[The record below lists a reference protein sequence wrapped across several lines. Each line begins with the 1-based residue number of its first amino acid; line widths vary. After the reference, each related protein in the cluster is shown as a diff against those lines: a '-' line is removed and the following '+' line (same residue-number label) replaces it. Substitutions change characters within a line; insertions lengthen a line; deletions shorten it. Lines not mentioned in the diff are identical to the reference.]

1 MIPVDTLLLILVV
14 TAMVVVGFE
23 LTLDDLRRVA
33 HYPTHVLVSVA
44 GQVLAL
50 PAIGAAIIVTLDP
63 PPLVAGGLVLVSV
76 APQATSANLV
86 NLIAKADVALSVTV
100 TTVSNLA
107 ALVTTPLAARVAFEG
122 ILQHPLGFDLPYP
135 LVMRQITLGML
146 LPIAL
151 GMTLRHLFPHFA
163 ESHRNRLRTVTLAA
177 LVVMLALMVLDQG
190 EAMVRELGPITL
202 AATLFTVSA
211 AGIGLAIARALR
223 WPRDESVSTAVGF
236 SLRSLSVATLIAIG
250 VLGST
255 TFLAFA
261 APFFVI
267 QALLMVPVTVIA
279 RRLSAS
285 R

>member
-23 LTLDDLRRVA
+23 LTLHDLRRVA

-107 ALVTTPLAARVAFEG
+107 ALFMTPLAARVAFDG
-122 ILQHPLGFDLPYP
+122 VLQRPLGFDLPYP

-151 GMTLRHLFPHFA
+151 GMALRHRFPQFA
-163 ESHRNRLRTVTLAA
+163 ERHRNRLRNVTLAA

-190 EAMVRELGPITL
+190 EAMVRELRPITL

-211 AGIGLAIARALR
+211 AGVGLAIAMALR

-236 SLRSLSVATLIAIG
+236 SLRSLSVATLIAIS

-279 RRLSAS
+279 RRVSAKP
-285 R
+285 